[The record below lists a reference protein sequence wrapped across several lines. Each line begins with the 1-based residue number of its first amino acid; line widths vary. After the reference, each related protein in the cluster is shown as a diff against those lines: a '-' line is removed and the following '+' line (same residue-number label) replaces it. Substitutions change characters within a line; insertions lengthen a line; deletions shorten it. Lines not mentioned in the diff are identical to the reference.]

1 VTAVT
6 TEFTLADLERMPE
19 DGMQREILYG
29 ELIQLLPPHLRHEV
43 IAARINE
50 SLVISNAQ
58 AKVGTVFMSGMG
70 YRVLSDDRTWLQPDV
85 SLLRT
90 ERVKASAGKDYV
102 DGSPDLAVEV
112 VSPSE
117 SAQDVE
123 DKIQAYLL
131 GGAQA
136 VVVVYPKSRF
146 VRLHLADGTAR
157 ALREGDV
164 LELPSFLPEWRLPI
178 TDIFAE

>member
-1 VTAVT
+1 VSAVT
-6 TEFTLADLERMPE
+6 TEFTFADLERMP
-19 DGMQREILYG
+19 DDRMTREILYG
-29 ELIQLLPPHLRHEV
+29 ELIELPPPKLNHEE
-43 IAARINE
+43 IAALFVA
-50 SLVISNAQ
+50 SLNLFIGRSARGRVYGS
-58 AKVGTVFMSGMG
+58 SMG
-70 YRVLSDDRTWLQPDV
+70 YKVLGDDRTWLMPDV
-85 SLLRT
+85 SFLLM
-90 ERVKASAGKDYV
+90 ERVKANRGKDYAE
-102 DGSPDLAVEV
+102 GAPDLAVEV

>member
-1 VTAVT
+1 
-6 TEFTLADLERMPE
+6 
-19 DGMQREILYG
+19 
-29 ELIQLLPPHLRHEV
+29 
-43 IAARINE
+43 
-50 SLVISNAQ
+50 
-58 AKVGTVFMSGMG
+58 MSGMG

-164 LELPSFLPEWRLPI
+164 LEPPSFLPEWRLPI